1 MRAVNHDV
9 NSRAQHKR
17 ETMMII
23 WETENTPPLSW
34 TGCWPALNWLF
45 VHRVYSTKIGTKSLF
60 GRRDWK
66 NPFDGDVTTV
76 LRLVGDL
83 LDLVPLPISMC
94 SNSRERGKRKEES
107 PPHPSFPHLPPIK
120 TPHIGRRRRRRR
132 RRNPKRGVDR
142 FATIT
147 QKYFASGKR
156 VYLSAVS
163 PKNAMPLEE
172 GGEKFG
178 RNQRGFPKTNGKYR
192 FRQENCHYQSHSF
205 SPHSISTLTQ
215 RGKKC

>member
-23 WETENTPPLSW
+23 WETENMPLLSW
-34 TGCWPALNWLF
+34 TGCWTALNWLF
-45 VHRVYSTKIGTKSLF
+45 VHRVYSTKIGMKSLL
-60 GRRDWK
+60 GDEIEKIPLMEMSQQSWDWLVTSSISL
-66 NPFDGDVTTV
+66 PFPFPCSAATV
-76 LRLVGDL
+76 
-83 LDLVPLPISMC
+83 
-94 SNSRERGKRKEES
+94 EKEES

-132 RRNPKRGVDR
+132 RNPKRGVDR
-142 FATIT
+142 FATMAK
-147 QKYFASGKR
+147 KYFASGKR

-172 GGEKFG
+172 GGEKLG
-178 RNQRGFPKTNGKYR
+178 RNQRGFPKTNGKYW
-192 FRQENCHYQSHSF
+192 FRQEWSHFKKSRF
-205 SPHSISTLTQ
+205 LTPHSIFTLTQ
-215 RGKKC
+215 RSKKKINL

>member
-120 TPHIGRRRRRRR
+120 TPHIGWKEEEEAKPQKRSWPFRYY
-132 RRNPKRGVDR
+132 NPKIFCIRKTSLFICRQPKKCHAARGGGRKVR
-142 FATIT
+142 EEP
-147 QKYFASGKR
+147 KR
-156 VYLSAVS
+156 LS
-163 PKNAMPLEE
+163 K
-172 GGEKFG
+172 
-178 RNQRGFPKTNGKYR
+178 NQRKV
-192 FRQENCHYQSHSF
+192 
-205 SPHSISTLTQ
+205 
-215 RGKKC
+215 